1 MISNAAYTGSGVEID
16 LEVLQLPAVL
26 MLVDRLSLVSLGR
39 ARAYVRTRTLSLNR
53 DRRRERRFLAANG
66 FRF

>member
-1 MISNAAYTGSGVEID
+1 MISDAAYTGSGVEID

-39 ARAYVRTRTLSLNR
+39 ARGYV
-53 DRRRERRFLAANG
+53 
-66 FRF
+66 